1 MTLHAQEQTIRRSV
15 REKAIAALLAAGSR
29 GLTTDE
35 VCRLAGSH
43 AAPRRLWEAQKTHI
57 IRKEWRG
64 PDRWTWYCDGER
76 VPEQEALPL
85 EVA

>member
-35 VCRLAGSH
+35 VCRAAGSH
-43 AAPRRLWEAQKTHI
+43 AAPRRLWEARDAYV
-57 IRKEWRG
+57 IRKERTG
-64 PDRWTWYCDGER
+64 PDRWRWYCDGER
-76 VPEQEALPL
+76 VSEQETLPW